1 MSRVKQLK
9 SKNNQKLAFRKTQK
23 KRNLNIAISL
33 FIISLIIGTSG
44 ILSQCQKTSLVTPE
58 QIEAE
63 IIPKEGDSTAYGI
76 PLSINNTQKFI
87 EHYNSITLTSVQNSI
102 MQDALQPLKAPCCDD
117 NSMATC
123 CCPCNLAKAVWG
135 LARYLIAEKDY
146 NTEQVKES
154 VLQWLRLVYSNY
166 YIIQELKNK
175 GVDPGKYGLSH
186 ENACYVSECELQI
199 VDRGCGGMRKLIQ

>member
-9 SKNNQKLAFRKTQK
+9 SKNNQRLAFGKTQK

-33 FIISLIIGTSG
+33 FIISLIIGMSG
-44 ILSQCQKTSLVTPE
+44 LLTQCKKTSLVTPE

-63 IIPKEGDSTAYGI
+63 IIPKEGDSTTYGI

-87 EHYNSITLTSVQNSI
+87 DYYNSITLTSVQNNI
-102 MQDALQPLKAPCCDD
+102 MRDALQPLKAPCCDD

-135 LARYLIAEKDY
+135 LTRYLITEKDY
-146 NTEQVKES
+146 NTEQVRES
-154 VLQWLRLVYSNY
+154 ALQWLRLANSNY

-175 GVDPGKYGLSH
+175 EVNPSKYGLSH
-186 ENACYVSECELQI
+186 ENACYVGECELPI
-199 VDRGCGGMRKLIQ
+199 VDRGCGGMRELIQ